1 MGEIDGFAIPAD
13 RNPKGLPA
21 DLVFPWDQAAFVV
34 NRSPYYKV
42 EKMDEVMRNIVLSL
56 GDPNAVST
64 VMNGWN
70 SAVSSLAKAV
80 DGSGDQ
86 IGLETANERL
96 ASRWV
101 GAASDAAVK
110 YVGRLVTATREEKAA
125 ILEMHGRINTIG
137 AIVTSGYI
145 TNIAHVHNYAA
156 RLKDAE
162 GQEYDIRVQ
171 SMRPDWSSTSMYALG
186 KKLLGEFID
195 ITEEVKKGVR
205 DKLNDLE
212 GEVNNIAG
220 TIAAVEIP
228 GGIDDKTVKD
238 VGSWQPRNPTGPP
251 WGRPS

>member
-21 DLVFPWDQAAFVV
+21 DLVFPWEQAAFVV

-42 EKMDEVMRNIVLSL
+42 ENMDAVMRNIVLSL
-56 GDPNAVST
+56 GDPNAVT
-64 VMNGWN
+64 AVMNGWN

-80 DGSGDQ
+80 DGSGGQ

-96 ASRWV
+96 AARWV
-101 GAASDAAVK
+101 GAAADSATA
-110 YVGRLVTATREEKAA
+110 YVGRLVTATRTEKAA
-125 ILEMHGRINTIG
+125 ILKMHGKINELG

-162 GQEYDIRVQ
+162 GVEYDIRVQ
-171 SMRPDWSSTSMYALG
+171 SLRPDWSSTSMFALG

-195 ITEEVKKGVR
+195 ITEEVKEGIR
-205 DKLNDLE
+205 SKLNDME
-212 GEVNNIAG
+212 GQVNLIAG
-220 TIAAVEIP
+220 EIAAVEIP
-228 GGIDDKTVKD
+228 GGIDDTTVKD
-238 VGSWQPRNPTGPP
+238 VESWQPRNPTGPP
-251 WGRPS
+251 WGTPS